1 MYKLHATMI
10 KILMYIFQFSS
21 QVWRWAQEHNCFIH
35 GQADSLQIGLHDGK
49 MSLWLDDNIER
60 GRSEVNSQ
68 WDSGKLPGPCASLI
82 FKAAA
87 MAEWLR
93 RWTWNPM
100 GSPRVGSNPADSVPF
115 FNSLIREN
123 VWNRFWCYLPSKLHK
138 IRLGGEQHSRVST
151 HNPS

>member
-1 MYKLHATMI
+1 MC
-10 KILMYIFQFSS
+10 IFQFSS

-68 WDSGKLPGPCASLI
+68 WDSGKLPGLCASLI
-82 FKAAA
+82 IKAAA

-100 GSPRVGSNPADSVPF
+100 GSSRTGSNPVRSDKSGNIFPLF
-115 FNSLIREN
+115 FEKSLFSSTDLLCFHIG
-123 VWNRFWCYLPSKLHK
+123 LDPSILC
-138 IRLGGEQHSRVST
+138 LCAFSSLST
-151 HNPS
+151 SLQTWAWSTRC

>member
-1 MYKLHATMI
+1 MSEPNGLYFKCATMI
-10 KILMYIFQFSS
+10 KFLVWIFQFSS

-68 WDSGKLPGPCASLI
+68 WDSGKLPGLCASQI

-100 GSPRVGSNPADSVPF
+100 GSSRTGSNPVRSDTSRNLFLLIGNF
-115 FNSLIREN
+115 FFFI
-123 VWNRFWCYLPSKLHK
+123 LPSNWILFVLCSK
-138 IRLGGEQHSRVST
+138 
-151 HNPS
+151 